1 MTPAKVSADNAK
13 PYTLVFE
20 IAGLPKMSNQLLRGH
35 WRVKHAH
42 AVKWKGAVARAM
54 QVLNKPA
61 QPLAHAVLTLT
72 RISSAE
78 PDTDGL
84 ISGFKHIVDGLVEC
98 GVLAGDKPSNIG
110 IPHYRWE
117 RGSKG
122 HGKVRIEVR
131 EACP

>member
-1 MTPAKVSADNAK
+1 MTAKKVQADAGA
-13 PYTLVFE
+13 YSVAFE

-42 AVKWKGAVARAM
+42 AVKWKSAVARAM
-54 QVLNKPA
+54 LIMNKPA